1 MLEIMYCL
9 YYNYTV
15 NKLKREV
22 CPLREGTM
30 KKIIKVS
37 PSEMAKQHEY
47 TELVRTVLTTRF
59 EPSKPLAFV
68 HTYGCQGNVSDG
80 ERIKGILESLGY
92 GFTDDVEKA
101 DLILYNTCAVREH
114 AEDRIYG
121 NVGAIKRL
129 KKTNPNLIIALCGC
143 MMQQKRV
150 VDKIRKS
157 YPFVDLVFGT
167 HVIHRIPELIYR
179 VLCTGKK
186 VYECPDGAGVIAE
199 DLPIRRDG
207 SIKGW
212 LPIMYGCNNFCSYCI
227 VPYVRGRERSR
238 EPEDVIK
245 EAKELIASGCKD
257 ITLLGQNVNSYGK
270 NLDRDINFSKLLR
283 QINDLPGDFIIR
295 FMTSHPKDCTK
306 ELLDTMASCD
316 KVAKHLHLPFQS
328 GNNRVLKEMNRG
340 YTREKYLELARYA
353 RQVMPDLSMTSDV
366 IVGFPGE
373 TYEEFRDTVSLI
385 EEVKFTS
392 LFTFIFSPRPG
403 TRAAD
408 MPDPISREEKGKW
421 FKELTDAQ
429 EKIASER
436 TAAMKD
442 KTYTVLCEGYAK
454 EGILNGRTEGN
465 VMIEFP
471 EVDGKDLVGKFCKV
485 KVTEPLTWI
494 VRGVLDER

>member
-1 MLEIMYCL
+1 MLEIMHCL

-22 CPLREGTM
+22 CPLSEGTM

-295 FMTSHPKDCTK
+295 FMTYHPKDCTK

-392 LFTFIFSPRPG
+392 LFT
-403 TRAAD
+403 
-408 MPDPISREEKGKW
+408 
-421 FKELTDAQ
+421 
-429 EKIASER
+429 
-436 TAAMKD
+436 
-442 KTYTVLCEGYAK
+442 
-454 EGILNGRTEGN
+454 
-465 VMIEFP
+465 
-471 EVDGKDLVGKFCKV
+471 
-485 KVTEPLTWI
+485 
-494 VRGVLDER
+494 